1 MVSEKKRSQL
11 YMSFFLLLP
20 RRLGSTVSHSS
31 TQAKRKYTGFGLVL
45 LLLLPAMMQC
55 RLLFSRRYA
64 LVQQCKDVLFSQV
77 AKQSMVMFNK
87 EWNVIW
93 INTSFLSSIPR
104 FGDKIGWQP
113 NLCRRAPVPYSPSD
127 LDSEKPFLT

>member
-1 MVSEKKRSQL
+1 
-11 YMSFFLLLP
+11 MSSFLLLP

-31 TQAKRKYTGFGLVL
+31 TQARRGGAGLGLVL

-64 LVQQCKDVLFSQV
+64 LVQQSKDVLFSQV
-77 AKQSMVMFNK
+77 AKQRMVMFNK

-93 INTSFLSSIPR
+93 INTSFLSYPFHGLEIKLVGNPTCADVHQFHIPLQIWIQR
-104 FGDKIGWQP
+104 S
-113 NLCRRAPVPYSPSD
+113 LS
-127 LDSEKPFLT
+127 